1 MRYIIEIPEELFKAI
16 VLLGYDINSYFD
28 EVFIKPLVI
37 KHRTMLEIEV
47 IEKAK
52 PEIDEKVEQ
61 VADAIVLESVVEKPV
76 DDAPPAPKPVEEP
89 PIKEPPAETP
99 IEP

>member
-16 VLLGYDINSYFD
+16 VLLGYDFNSYFD

-52 PEIDEKVEQ
+52 SEIDEKVEK
-61 VADAIVLESVVEKPV
+61 VADAIVFEAVVEKPV
-76 DDAPPAPKPVEEP
+76 DKVQPDPKPVEEP
-89 PIKEPPAETP
+89 PIEEPPAETP
-99 IEP
+99 VEP